1 MTKIIASL
9 LFAATTLL
17 AAEGSRAD
25 VMALRPNEKIQ
36 VVKRD
41 RKSLRG
47 EVVGVDS
54 GKITLTVGGQGIAVA
69 KADVLRVSRS
79 AGRGRNALI
88 GAAIGVGASAVV
100 GGPLQQRIHNE
111 PAIGKQALAA
121 FLAFGGGIGAAI
133 GASQTHFQTIYRA
146 P

>member
-17 AAEGSRAD
+17 AAEGSWAD
-25 VMALRPNEKIQ
+25 VMARRPNEKIQ

-54 GKITLTVGGQGIAVA
+54 GKITLTVGG
-69 KADVLRVSRS
+69 
-79 AGRGRNALI
+79 
-88 GAAIGVGASAVV
+88 
-100 GGPLQQRIHNE
+100 
-111 PAIGKQALAA
+111 
-121 FLAFGGGIGAAI
+121 
-133 GASQTHFQTIYRA
+133 
-146 P
+146 